1 MPTLYRIMI
10 CKTWQLAALN
20 CVLELQE
27 STSRLGTGVRGLRV
41 VFVRLFSLLLQTTSL
56 CTASEGEKNPAE
68 QSLRH
73 SGCSTLVGACGS
85 CSICRAQNWQLFY
98 IYAHTGIQD
107 ELLFEVMFLLF
118 VYVWSFSMWPEDWSR
133 LCNSCG
139 FSKNW
144 TCQ

>member
-27 STSRLGTGVRGLRV
+27 STSCLGAGVRGRRV
-41 VFVRLFSLLLQTTSL
+41 IFVWLLSLLPQTASL
-56 CTASEGEKNPAE
+56 CTRSDGEKNPAE

-85 CSICRAQNWQLFY
+85 LFDMQGSELAAILHICTHWNTRGIVVRGDVSPVCVCVQL
-98 IYAHTGIQD
+98 
-107 ELLFEVMFLLF
+107 
-118 VYVWSFSMWPEDWSR
+118 
-133 LCNSCG
+133 
-139 FSKNW
+139 
-144 TCQ
+144 